1 MRVRDLMQQRVTT
14 VTPDE
19 DLAVALQI
27 MLWRGF
33 RHLPVCTADGRLVG
47 MLSDRDVLA
56 GAGIRATGVEGR
68 VGDAM
73 SAPVQSVEPDT
84 PLEDAAAVLGTSKI
98 GGLPVVEGGRL
109 VGMLTVTDVLAHVA
123 QVPVEALGPMEES
136 VATVMTGEVDT
147 IGPGDSLFD
156 AALRMHQGGYRHLPV
171 VDADQRVIG
180 MLSDRDV
187 RNAFGDPRKLVERDD
202 VDHEYALGIRVDEAM
217 TPDPITVTT
226 DQTLGDAVAAFL
238 DARVG
243 AIPVVDPDTGR
254 LEGLVS
260 YLDALAAAS
269 ERGN

>member
-1 MRVRDLMQQRVTT
+1 MQQRVTT
-14 VTPDE
+14 VTPRE
-19 DLAVALQI
+19 DLAVALQV

-33 RHLPVCTADGRLVG
+33 RHLPVCRADGQLVG

-56 GAGIRATGVEGR
+56 GAGIRASGVEGK
-68 VGDAM
+68 VEDAM
-73 SAPVQSVEPDT
+73 SAPVQTTTPDT
-84 PLEDAAAVLGTSKI
+84 PIEDAAAVLATAKVGC
-98 GGLPVVEGGRL
+98 LPVVDGGRL
-109 VGMLTVTDVLAHVA
+109 VGLLTVTDVLAHVA

-136 VATVMTGEVDT
+136 VTTVMTREVDT

-171 VDADQRVIG
+171 VDPDDRVIG
-180 MLSDRDV
+180 ILSDRDV

-202 VDHEYALGIRVDEAM
+202 VDHEHALGIRVDEAM
-217 TPDPITVTT
+217 TSEPITVLEEA
-226 DQTLGDAVAAFL
+226 TLGDAVAAFL

-243 AIPVVDPDTGR
+243 AIPVVDGETGR
-254 LEGLVS
+254 LRGLVS